1 LYLARHDEK
10 IFQEVANFVRY
21 ETEEKKSSSMVDII
35 GIMTNDD

>member
-10 IFQEVANFVRY
+10 IFQEVENFVRY